1 MYYVFMKLYEKI
13 KSLNKSYSY
22 NIFALIGIFI
32 LTFKIFCILKNSYT
46 YDYAVIDYLLFP
58 VLFLLTFII
67 YVFELIFQFKIKNER
82 VLNNKIINI
91 VRFVGVVV
99 SIIYLLIAAI
109 FIFCIFV
116 TTPSFS

>member
-32 LTFKIFCILKNSYT
+32 LTLKIFCILKNSYT
-46 YDYAVIDYLLFP
+46 YDYAVVDYLLFP

-91 VRFVGVVV
+91 VRFVGAVV
-99 SIIYLLIAAI
+99 SVIYLLIAAI